1 MTKNLRVIYFVL
13 VISIILIGLLS
24 RRMPLI
30 PSFVGDVLWATM
42 IFFIVRILFVHIDVR
57 LNAFISL
64 SACYLVEFSQ
74 LYQADWINQVRQTT
88 MGRLVLG
95 QGFLWSDLIAYAVG
109 ILIGLLIEKMIVRR
123 IV

>member
-1 MTKNLRVIYFVL
+1 
-13 VISIILIGLLS
+13 
-24 RRMPLI
+24 MPLI